1 VSRAKPKP
9 VALTIAGSDSSCG
22 AGLQADLS
30 TFATLDVHGVSV
42 VTAITAQTP
51 RKILGIE
58 PVKSA
63 VILKQLEAVFAY
75 RKPLASK
82 TGMLY
87 NGRVIE
93 CVAKFFNEKNR
104 PPLIVDP
111 VMVST
116 SGAEL
121 LRPEA
126 IRVLKKR
133 LLPLATAV
141 TPNVP
146 EAELLTGLSIRGP
159 EDMRTAARALFEQS
173 GCAAV
178 VTGGHLSGR
187 EVIEVFYDGHE
198 EFLLA
203 TPRVKDGPWPGTG
216 CRFSAAIAAGLAKQ
230 QKMAKAVVKAK
241 EFVANY
247 LS

>member
-1 VSRAKPKP
+1 MSRDKPKP

-30 TFATLDVHGVSV
+30 TFATLGVHGASV

-51 RKILGIE
+51 KKILGIE

-63 VILKQLEAVFAY
+63 IVLKQLEAVFAG
-75 RKPLASK
+75 RKPSASK
-82 TGMLY
+82 TGMLL
-87 NGRVIE
+87 NAGVIE
-93 CVAKFFNEKNR
+93 CVAKFFSEKKR

-111 VMVST
+111 VMVSS

-121 LRPEA
+121 LRPGA
-126 IRVLKKR
+126 IRVLRKR
-133 LLPLATAV
+133 LLPLATVV
-141 TPNVP
+141 TPNAP
-146 EAELLTGLSIRGP
+146 EAELLTGLSVRDP
-159 EDMRTAARALFEQS
+159 EDMRMAARALFEQS

-198 EFLLA
+198 ELLLTA
-203 TPRVKDGPWPGTG
+203 PRVKGGPWPGTG

-230 QKMAKAVVKAK
+230 QKMAQAVVKAK
-241 EFVANY
+241 EFVADY
-247 LS
+247 IS